1 MAARTVRLWAAGT
14 TASALLAVGL
24 VAAGSTAG
32 AETSKPRPTVA
43 VTAAPSPSPSTAQVR
58 YGQTTLYTTD
68 VNKLLNF
75 YRDALGFD
83 VLFRLPETG
92 PALFGTVRLGPDY
105 YITMT
110 TYDNVK
116 QATGMTNVG
125 RTRVHQS
132 EIVVLTPDVDAL
144 FARAKRAGARV
155 LMAPKDQPWG
165 ERSAYVADPE
175 GNFIQIS
182 THTES

>member
-32 AETSKPRPTVA
+32 ADTTKHRPTA
-43 VTAAPSPSPSTAQVR
+43 TATVAPSPTVQTR

-75 YRDALGFD
+75 YRDALGFE

-92 PALFGTVRLGPDY
+92 AAVFGTVRLGPDY

-116 QATGMTNVG
+116 QATGIANIG
-125 RTRVHQS
+125 RSRMHQS
-132 EIVVLTPDVDAL
+132 EVVVLTPDVDAL

-175 GNFIQIS
+175 GNLIQIS

>member
-14 TASALLAVGL
+14 TATALLAVGL
-24 VAAGSTAG
+24 VAAGTTAG
-32 AETSKPRPTVA
+32 AETTKHRPT
-43 VTAAPSPSPSTAQVR
+43 VTAAPSPSPSPAAQVR

-92 PALFGTVRLGPDY
+92 PAMFGTVRLGPDY

-116 QATGMTNVG
+116 QATGIPNIG
-125 RTRVHQS
+125 RARMHQS

-165 ERSAYVADPE
+165 ERSAYVADTE
-175 GNFIQIS
+175 GNLVQIS